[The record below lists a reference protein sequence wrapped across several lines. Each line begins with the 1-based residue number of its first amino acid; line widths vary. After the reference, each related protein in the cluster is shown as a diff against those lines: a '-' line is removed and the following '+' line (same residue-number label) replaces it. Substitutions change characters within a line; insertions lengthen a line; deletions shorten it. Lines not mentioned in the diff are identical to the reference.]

1 MIEIAQNDYL
11 EKVKN
16 IVKAKAPY
24 QPVLLIYD
32 FTTPASLVDEL
43 NQVLKTECVLTK
55 YLTRDTNVDD
65 FLHEL
70 VEKSSF
76 RLAITIGQEYAQID
90 IETVFIPTSYN
101 CLSFINFE
109 SQTIVIP
116 DIINANISN
125 QSSTAF
131 ANLVYIE
138 NALIEQIFHHSIL
151 NDKSICFELN
161 QIINIINNFY
171 IESSNLN
178 IDNFIIKYF
187 EIIINIHNF
196 LLKNNENID
205 IFNINQFSL
214 QDLITIEQ
222 IYLYTFINI
231 KCGYT
236 QIFDVYKMAKKFIP
250 FSKSYFKF
258 INYFYSLCADN
269 EMHYAIKNYCNNFIQ
284 ILQNNLRAINS
295 LKFISSTSAGL
306 NMKLAQEMLKKNIDT
321 NKKTLL
327 AYSKLLNII

>member
-1 MIEIAQNDYL
+1 M
-11 EKVKN
+11 
-16 IVKAKAPY
+16 
-24 QPVLLIYD
+24 
-32 FTTPASLVDEL
+32 
-43 NQVLKTECVLTK
+43 
-55 YLTRDTNVDD
+55 
-65 FLHEL
+65 
-70 VEKSSF
+70 
-76 RLAITIGQEYAQID
+76 
-90 IETVFIPTSYN
+90 
-101 CLSFINFE
+101 
-109 SQTIVIP
+109 
-116 DIINANISN
+116 
-125 QSSTAF
+125 
-131 ANLVYIE
+131 
-138 NALIEQIFHHSIL
+138 
-151 NDKSICFELN
+151 
-161 QIINIINNFY
+161 
-171 IESSNLN
+171 
-178 IDNFIIKYF
+178 
-187 EIIINIHNF
+187 
-196 LLKNNENID
+196 
-205 IFNINQFSL
+205 